1 VPRLS
6 SYPRPSA
13 RRFRWARP
21 QPAGLGGTAP
31 GASAEPP
38 GGSGDRRIENY
49 LGFPAGLSGEELA
62 TRGTLQA
69 QKFGVRIKL
78 AAKAT
83 SLSFEDGV
91 HRVTFDDGDAIQ
103 ARSVVI
109 ATGARYNRLPL
120 DRLAE
125 FEGVGVFY
133 AATQAEA
140 QACGTGPVAIV
151 GGGNSAGQAALFL
164 SRSCVA
170 VHLIIR
176 RDALDASMSRYLVD
190 RIERTPGIVVW
201 PSTQVTALTGTNH
214 LEAVRLRRAGQPE
227 ASELAVTGLF
237 VFIGAKPGTGWLA
250 GQLAEDRHG
259 FLLTGSDIPA
269 HPARKRKPDTIVSGD
284 QQARHIRHRRRAQRL
299 RQARRS
305 RHR

>member
-1 VPRLS
+1 MGSVSVAMIRGRS
-6 SYPRPSA
+6 CCGSPS
-13 RRFRWARP
+13 
-21 QPAGLGGTAP
+21 
-31 GASAEPP
+31 
-38 GGSGDRRIENY
+38 
-49 LGFPAGLSGEELA
+49 
-62 TRGTLQA
+62 TL
-69 QKFGVRIKL
+69 
-78 AAKAT
+78 
-83 SLSFEDGV
+83 
-91 HRVTFDDGDAIQ
+91 
-103 ARSVVI
+103 
-109 ATGARYNRLPL
+109 
-120 DRLAE
+120 
-125 FEGVGVFY
+125 GVGVFY

-176 RDALDASMSRYLVD
+176 RDALNASMSRYLVD
-190 RIERTPGIVVW
+190 RIERNRGIVVW

-214 LEAVRLRRAGQPE
+214 LEAVRLRQAGQPE

-259 FLLTGSDIPA
+259 FLLTGTDIPA
-269 HPARKRKPDTIVSGD
+269 TRLETKPDTIVSGD
-284 QQARHIRHRRRAQRL
+284 QQARHIRRRRRAQRL